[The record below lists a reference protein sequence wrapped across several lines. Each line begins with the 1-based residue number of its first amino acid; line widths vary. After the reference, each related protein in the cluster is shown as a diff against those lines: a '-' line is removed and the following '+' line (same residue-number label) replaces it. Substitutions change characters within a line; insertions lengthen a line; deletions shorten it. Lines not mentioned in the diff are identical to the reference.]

1 MGKGKRLL
9 EKQKQENKVT
19 GTNTSATEQGRQT
32 TTNVIK
38 SSLLL
43 MFINKDL
50 FNDSH
55 THSVRYT
62 LWLLPQ
68 TQMSDTELYW
78 PFKSKNM
85 LPSP

>member
-19 GTNTSATEQGRQT
+19 GANTSATEQGRQT

-55 THSVRYT
+55 TQSVHSVAATTNPNVRHRAV
-62 LWLLPQ
+62 LAIQ
-68 TQMSDTELYW
+68 I
-78 PFKSKNM
+78 
-85 LPSP
+85 

>member
-1 MGKGKRLL
+1 MSNGQRKRLL

-19 GTNTSATEQGRQT
+19 GANTSATEQGRQT
-32 TTNVIK
+32 TTNEIK
-38 SSLLL
+38 SSLLP

-68 TQMSDTELYW
+68 T
-78 PFKSKNM
+78 
-85 LPSP
+85 

>member
-1 MGKGKRLL
+1 MGKGNRLL

-19 GTNTSATEQGRQT
+19 GANTSATEQGRQT
-32 TTNVIK
+32 TTYGIK
-38 SSLLL
+38 GSLLPV
-43 MFINKDL
+43 FINKDL

-68 TQMSDTELYW
+68 
-78 PFKSKNM
+78 P
-85 LPSP
+85 